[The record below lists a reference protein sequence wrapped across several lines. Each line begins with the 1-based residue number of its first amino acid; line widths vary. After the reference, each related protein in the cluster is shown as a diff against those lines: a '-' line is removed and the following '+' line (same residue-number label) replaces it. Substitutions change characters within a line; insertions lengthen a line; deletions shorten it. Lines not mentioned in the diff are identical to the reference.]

1 MEAEQSQLVDL
12 LVVGGGINGAGIA
25 RDAAGRGRSVMLVE
39 RGDLA
44 GATSSSSSKLIH
56 GGLRYLEQYEFSLVR
71 KALAERE
78 VLLAAAPHLV
88 APLEFVL
95 PQGENSR
102 PGWMLRIGL
111 FLYDHLGGR
120 RKLPGSRAIDLRRHP
135 AGRPL
140 KDAYEHGFTYADC
153 WTDDARLVV
162 ANVLDAAER
171 GAVIRT
177 RTELVGARRDGGLW
191 RAVIRDVRTGREEA
205 VSARILVNAAGP
217 WAADVVEHQ
226 LGMAGG
232 KRLRLVK
239 GSHMVVS
246 RPEGADD
253 AYLLQSDDGRVIFV
267 LPFLDRFSLIGTTEL
282 ELEHMPEKV
291 AITPGEVDYL
301 CRIVN
306 RYFRAPI
313 SPADVVWSFAGV
325 RPLVDDA
332 DDDPSSVTRDFLISL
347 DAPEGRAPLLSVL
360 GGKITT
366 YRVLAE
372 AAMDDLSPFLPDLPE
387 PWTEDTPLPGG
398 DMPGADFEAYLASVE
413 GAFPWLPADLARRL
427 VRAYGTRIGVLLGEA
442 SSLADLGT
450 HYGDGVYEAEI
461 GYLLRYE
468 WLVTVEDL
476 LWRRSKLGLVAAP
489 ETVARLRQRLDE
501 ATLGEA
507 GQ

>member
-1 MEAEQSQLVDL
+1 MAVDL

-25 RDAAGRGRSVMLVE
+25 RDAAGRGLSVMLVE

-56 GGLRYLEQYEFSLVR
+56 GGLRYLEQYEFGLVR

-120 RKLPGSRAIDLRRHP
+120 RKLPGSHGIDLRTHP

-140 KDAYEHGFTYADC
+140 KADYVHGFTYADC

-162 ANVLDAAER
+162 ANAMDAAER

-177 RTELVGARRDGGLW
+177 RTELVAARREGDLW
-191 RAVIRDVRTGREEA
+191 RAVMRDVRTGREETVA
-205 VSARILVNAAGP
+205 ARILVNAAGP
-217 WAADVVEHQ
+217 WAADVIEHQ
-226 LGMAGG
+226 LGMGGG

-239 GSHMVVS
+239 GSHMVVP

-253 AYLLQSDDGRVIFV
+253 AYLLQNDDGRVIFV
-267 LPFLDRFSLIGTTEL
+267 LPFLDRYSLVGTTEV
-282 ELEHMPEKV
+282 ELEEMPERV
-291 AITPGEVDYL
+291 EITPAEADYL
-301 CRIVN
+301 CGIVN
-306 RYFRAPI
+306 RYFRVPI
-313 SPADVVWSFAGV
+313 SPSDVVWSFAGV

-332 DDDPSSVTRDFLISL
+332 DDDPSSVTRDFVIAL
-347 DAPEGRAPLLSVL
+347 DAPEGQAPLLSVL

-372 AAMDDLSPFLPDLPE
+372 AAMDDLSPFLPGPVE
-387 PWTEDTPLPGG
+387 PWTEDVPLPGG
-398 DMPGADFEAYLASVE
+398 DMPDGDFEAFLASTMR
-413 GAFPWLPADLARRL
+413 AAPWLPEALARRL
-427 VRAYGTRIGVLLGEA
+427 ARAYGTRIARILDGAASLDGLGV
-442 SSLADLGT
+442 

-461 GYLLRYE
+461 GYLLRHE
-468 WLVTVEDL
+468 WLETAEDF
-476 LWRRSKLGLVAAP
+476 LWRRSKLGIAAAP
-489 ETVARLRQRLDE
+489 ETVDRLRERLGG
-501 ATLGEA
+501 AR
-507 GQ
+507 